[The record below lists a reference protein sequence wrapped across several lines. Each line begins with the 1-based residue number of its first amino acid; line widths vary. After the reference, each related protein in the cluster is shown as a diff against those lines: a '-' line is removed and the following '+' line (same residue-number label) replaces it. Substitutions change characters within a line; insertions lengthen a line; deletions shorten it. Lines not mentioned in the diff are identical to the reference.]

1 MKSFFKKSKYIYTKS
16 VLFWFF
22 FLFLW
27 TLIWNKLKYPRVSPV
42 GQVLFPALLVLWVY
56 RHLPKNLPG
65 SSGDWAALETHL
77 EMSKSHLESASKST
91 KGGFFGCRMVPLWL
105 SHFHCP
111 EGPGQAKLASDLTCW
126 LPFFFFLSLS
136 HWTVVWEG
144 KAQGFIPT
152 LLSLTENTNAPENL
166 VRKWELCPERMDMDT
181 RSR

>member
-1 MKSFFKKSKYIYTKS
+1 M
-16 VLFWFF
+16 FF
-22 FLFLW
+22 FFLW

-65 SSGDWAALETHL
+65 RSGDWAALETHL

-126 LPFFFFLSLS
+126 LPFFFFSLPLPLNCCVRRQS
-136 HWTVVWEG
+136 TRLH
-144 KAQGFIPT
+144 
-152 LLSLTENTNAPENL
+152 TNPPFL
-166 VRKWELCPERMDMDT
+166 DRKY
-181 RSR
+181 